1 MDKDIAVITGAGGI
15 GLAIARR
22 VGRGRTVLLADYNE
36 KALSAAAELLRGEGY
51 DVATRITDVS
61 EPDSVAALADA
72 AGALGRVT
80 HVVHTAG
87 LSPVQASAERILHVD
102 LRGVALVLHEFA
114 RVIAAGGAGLI
125 VSSMAGHMSDGYPSE
140 IEHAI
145 ATTAPSEL
153 LALPFLAPDAVGN
166 SGAAYAL
173 AKRGNAVQVLA
184 AAVTWGQRGARI
196 NCISPGVISTP
207 LAQDEMAGPAGDGY
221 RAMIAASAAGRIGT
235 PDDVADAAA
244 YLLGPQATF
253 VTGADLLIDG
263 GVVAAL
269 RAGAVS
275 LAGDISLAASTA
287 S

>member
-36 KALSAAAELLRGEGY
+36 KALSAAAETLRGGGY
-51 DVATRITDVS
+51 DVTTRITDVS
-61 EPDSVAALADA
+61 EPDSVAALAD
-72 AGALGRVT
+72 
-80 HVVHTAG
+80 
-87 LSPVQASAERILHVD
+87 
-102 LRGVALVLHEFA
+102 GVALVLAEFA
-114 RVIAAGGAGLI
+114 RVIAAAGAGLI
-125 VSSMAGHMSDGYPSE
+125 VSSMAGHMSDGYSSE

-184 AAVTWGQRGARI
+184 AAVTWGKRGARI
-196 NCISPGVISTP
+196 NCSSPGVISTP

-275 LAGDISLAASTA
+275 LAGDISLATSTP